1 MHAIVRRF
9 EATSPDE
16 IAPTHGMM
24 RVRTLCLYERQLDTP
39 VSLGLLPPG
48 VELVVWDSPPT
59 EGEVGRPWHPEA
71 ERRIR
76 DGQVCVIAR
85 HGGSVVA
92 YCWLTWRPE
101 WVAEIDRLVVP
112 GPDEAYLYE
121 AFTEPG
127 WRGRG
132 LFSAMLFRLLAYA
145 RAQGRRRALIFVLTD
160 NRASRRAI
168 EKTGFELFQ
177 TVSKVDLGGLKRL
190 WFRGPRPGRA
200 RVMLVR
206 PPKGT

>member
-1 MHAIVRRF
+1 MI
-9 EATSPDE
+9 
-16 IAPTHGMM
+16 

-39 VSLGLLPPG
+39 VTQGPLPPG
-48 VELVVWDSPPT
+48 VELAVWDAPPAA
-59 EGEVGRPWHPEA
+59 GDAGRPWQPEA

-76 DGQVCVIAR
+76 EGQVCVVAR
-85 HGGSVVA
+85 HGGEVIA

-101 WVAEIDRLVVP
+101 WVAEVDRLVVP

-132 LFSAMLFRLLAYA
+132 LFPAMLFRLLSYA
-145 RAQGRRRALIFVLTD
+145 WARGRRRALIFVLTN

-168 EKTGFELFQ
+168 EKGGFELFQ
-177 TVSKVDLGGLKRL
+177 TVSKVELGGLRRL
-190 WFRGPRPGRA
+190 LFRGPRAGRA
-200 RVMLVR
+200 RVTLVR
-206 PPKGT
+206 RTDGT

>member
-1 MHAIVRRF
+1 MI
-9 EATSPDE
+9 
-16 IAPTHGMM
+16 
-24 RVRTLCLYERQLDTP
+24 RVRTLCLYERQLEAP
-39 VSLGLLPPG
+39 VSLGSLAAG
-48 VELVVWDSPPT
+48 VELAVWDAPPR
-59 EGEVGRPWHPEA
+59 GGDLGRPWHPEA

-76 DGQVCVIAR
+76 EGQVCVAAC
-85 HGGSVVA
+85 HGSKVIA
-92 YCWLTWRPE
+92 YCWLTWQPE

-132 LFSAMLFRLLAYA
+132 LFPAMLFRLLDYA

-168 EKTGFELFQ
+168 EKAGFELFQ
-177 TVSKVDLGGLKRL
+177 TVSKLELAGFRRL
-190 WFRGPRPGRA
+190 WFHGPRAGRE
-200 RVMLVR
+200 RVTLVTR
-206 PPKGT
+206 GAET